1 MRVCSSYETNC
12 NGAVLVI
19 INFLSLSLSLD
30 GLLTKFVSR
39 RCCDGG
45 TPTAAF
51 TSSSE
56 YTAKDERRH
65 RASRCIG
72 ITYIF

>member
-19 INFLSLSLSLD
+19 INFLSLSLSN

-39 RCCDGG
+39 RCGGGG
-45 TPTAAF
+45 TPIAAF

-65 RASRCIG
+65 RASRYIG